1 VRHIAACGRRCDERS
16 VSSLAS
22 DWVLAIAAHRPSFLI
37 VNEFGNT
44 SVHGYGASLTVT
56 ARSRLTSDSA
66 CDDDA
71 VRVLGN
77 VIWFVLAGFWLWLV
91 YVLAGILACI
101 LIITIPF
108 GIAAFRIAGFV
119 VWPFGRTT
127 ITKPTAGVG
136 SFIGNIVWLILLG
149 WELALAHLATA
160 LLLAVTIIGIP
171 LAVANVKLIPVS
183 LWPLGREV
191 VAIEVARKRGIAV
204 TTPQS
209 LGGA

>member
-1 VRHIAACGRRCDERS
+1 MTR
-16 VSSLAS
+16 
-22 DWVLAIAAHRPSFLI
+22 
-37 VNEFGNT
+37 
-44 SVHGYGASLTVT
+44 
-56 ARSRLTSDSA
+56 
-66 CDDDA
+66 

-77 VIWFVLAGFWLWLV
+77 VIWFVLAGLWLWLV

-136 SFIGNIVWLILLG
+136 SFIGNIVWLILFG

-160 LLLAVTIIGIP
+160 LLLAITIIGIP
-171 LAVANVKLIPVS
+171 FAIADVKLVHL

-191 VAIEVARKRGIAV
+191 VPVEVARMRGIAV
-204 TTPQS
+204 TTSQS
-209 LGGA
+209 LGGT